1 MGKLEEDPKCSGIV
15 WREVVRL
22 ITHGPVVYQLCVIRF
37 FLFFF
42 CSINLQAVDMNTYL
56 KCLPRCSTNCKLSLM
71 IKYD

>member
-37 FLFFF
+37 FPFFF
-42 CSINLQAVDMNTYL
+42 FFLFHQ
-56 KCLPRCSTNCKLSLM
+56 STSSRYEHISQVSAALFDEL
-71 IKYD
+71 

>member
-37 FLFFF
+37 FPFFF
-42 CSINLQAVDMNTYL
+42 FSVPSIYKQ
-56 KCLPRCSTNCKLSLM
+56 
-71 IKYD
+71 